1 MNQVFPTLLGKE
13 LKALYSSPI
22 AYVVIAVFLLLI
34 PLFEW
39 AGTFLDDGGVIG
51 AWVDVGPGLRV

>member
-1 MNQVFPTLLGKE
+1 MRKFYERLPGPAPVRVLILLV
-13 LKALYSSPI
+13 LA
-22 AYVVIAVFLLLI
+22 VVAFVLLI

-51 AWVDVGPGLRV
+51 ALVDVGSDLRI

>member
-1 MNQVFPTLLGKE
+1 MRKLYNRLPGPAPIRVLILLV
-13 LKALYSSPI
+13 LAAAMFI
-22 AYVVIAVFLLLI
+22 LLI

>member
-1 MNQVFPTLLGKE
+1 MRKLYNRLPGKTPVRVLILLV
-13 LKALYSSPI
+13 LA
-22 AYVVIAVFLLLI
+22 AVVFLLLV

>member
-1 MNQVFPTLLGKE
+1 MKRLYERLPGPAPVRILILVVLAAIVF
-13 LKALYSSPI
+13 
-22 AYVVIAVFLLLI
+22 VLLI

-51 AWVDVGPGLRV
+51 AWVDAGPGLRV

>member
-1 MNQVFPTLLGKE
+1 MRKLYNRLPGPTPIRVLILLV
-13 LKALYSSPI
+13 LA
-22 AYVVIAVFLLLI
+22 AVVFLLLV

>member
-1 MNQVFPTLLGKE
+1 MRKLYNRLPGPAPIRVLILLV
-13 LKALYSSPI
+13 LVA
-22 AYVVIAVFLLLI
+22 AVFLLLI

-39 AGTFLDDGGVIG
+39 AGSFLDDGGVIG

>member
-1 MNQVFPTLLGKE
+1 MRK
-13 LKALYSSPI
+13 LYNRLPGPAPI
-22 AYVVIAVFLLLI
+22 RVVILLVFAAVVFLLLV

-51 AWVDVGPGLRV
+51 AWVDAGPGLRV

>member
-1 MNQVFPTLLGKE
+1 MRKLYERLPGPAPVRLLI
-13 LKALYSSPI
+13 L
-22 AYVVIAVFLLLI
+22 VVMAIVIFVLLI

-51 AWVDVGPGLRV
+51 ALVDAGPDLRI

>member
-1 MNQVFPTLLGKE
+1 MRKFYERLPGPTPVRILILLV
-13 LKALYSSPI
+13 LA
-22 AYVVIAVFLLLI
+22 VVLFVLLI

-51 AWVDVGPGLRV
+51 ALVDVGSGLRV

>member
-1 MNQVFPTLLGKE
+1 MRKLYERLPGPAPVRVLILLV
-13 LKALYSSPI
+13 L
-22 AYVVIAVFLLLI
+22 AVAAFVLLI

-51 AWVDVGPGLRV
+51 ALVDVGSDLRV

>member
-1 MNQVFPTLLGKE
+1 MRKFYERLPGPAPVRILILLVLAVVVF
-13 LKALYSSPI
+13 
-22 AYVVIAVFLLLI
+22 VLLI

-51 AWVDVGPGLRV
+51 ALVDVGSDLRV

>member
-1 MNQVFPTLLGKE
+1 MRKLYNRLPGPAPIRVLILL
-13 LKALYSSPI
+13 AL
-22 AYVVIAVFLLLI
+22 AAVVFLLLV

-39 AGTFLDDGGVIG
+39 AGTYLDDGGVIG